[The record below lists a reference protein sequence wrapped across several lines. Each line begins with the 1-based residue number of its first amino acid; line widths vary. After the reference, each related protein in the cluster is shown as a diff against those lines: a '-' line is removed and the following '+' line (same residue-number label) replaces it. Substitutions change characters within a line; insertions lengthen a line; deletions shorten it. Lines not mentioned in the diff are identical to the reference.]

1 MPVLSSRMPRFE
13 KSLRSPQL
21 GKASVLTLRGAK
33 THLSLTQP
41 GGGFQ
46 TNILLCPALSLAT
59 RRTLIGGILA
69 VGYP

>member
-1 MPVLSSRMPRFE
+1 MDATKGRSMPVFLSRMPRFE
-13 KSLRSPQL
+13 KSLRYPQP

-46 TNILLCPALSLAT
+46 TYILF
-59 RRTLIGGILA
+59 
-69 VGYP
+69 